1 MVSLS
6 FLALKN
12 DKASCCCPA
21 GLISSENIL
30 KLNIC
35 CQNTCVKK
43 MKMESGKMITRCE
56 VKDII
61 LKIKINDRLLLVCSL
76 VFR

>member
-1 MVSLS
+1 
-6 FLALKN
+6 
-12 DKASCCCPA
+12 
-21 GLISSENIL
+21 
-30 KLNIC
+30 LNIC